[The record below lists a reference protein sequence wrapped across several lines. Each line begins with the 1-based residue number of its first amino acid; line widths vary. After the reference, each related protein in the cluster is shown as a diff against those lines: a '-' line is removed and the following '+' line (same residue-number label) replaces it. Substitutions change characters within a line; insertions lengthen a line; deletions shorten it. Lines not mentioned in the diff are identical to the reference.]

1 MKLPENTIQITVSI
15 DEDDDIMDVYLDEN
29 LSDDMSDEQA
39 TFYLDVFNGVMGKL
53 QTTSEEFRTFGALLR
68 KISYLEH
75 ELYEEDGLVFEPDE
89 ALLEALNL
97 KEDTNIVGFK
107 KKMH

>member
-97 KEDTNIVGFK
+97 KEDTNIVSFK

>member
-53 QTTSEEFRTFGALLR
+53 QITTEEFRTFGALLR
-68 KISYLEH
+68 KIAYLEH

-97 KEDTNIVGFK
+97 KEDTNIVSFK

>member
-39 TFYLDVFNGVMGKL
+39 TFYLHVFNGVMGKL

-97 KEDTNIVGFK
+97 KEDTNIVSFK